1 MQFSYALSFRV
12 TMIILFFLRKSN
24 LLTIK
29 DFAEREHYS
38 CKAPKKEMLIK
49 DKEIIVERHK
59 TESLRQIAKDYG
71 VSANYLKDFLKNR
84 L

>member
-1 MQFSYALSFRV
+1 
-12 TMIILFFLRKSN
+12 
-24 LLTIK
+24 
-29 DFAEREHYS
+29 
-38 CKAPKKEMLIK
+38 MLIK